1 MSQQWGSGGGGA
13 SSRVKARNR
22 NCQFS
27 TRSIRPKSRNAFNLM
42 FAVAEVQMEISLVN
56 KTRGELFKQR
66 GKRGGK
72 GRRAERGM
80 SAAGWT
86 AEMTRK
92 QQMAASRKLLSLAAL
107 SKCFSMFN
115 KREERRRARGRG
127 SQQFTFFRWGHYVRA
142 PDAGA
147 DAPLQ
152 L

>member
-1 MSQQWGSGGGGA
+1 
-13 SSRVKARNR
+13 
-22 NCQFS
+22 
-27 TRSIRPKSRNAFNLM
+27 M
-42 FAVAEVQMEISLVN
+42 FAVTEVQMEISLVN

-72 GRRAERGM
+72 GRGTERGM

-115 KREERRRARGRG
+115 KREGGGRRRRGRG
-127 SQQFTFFRWGHYVRA
+127 SQQFTFFGWGHYVRA

>member
-1 MSQQWGSGGGGA
+1 
-13 SSRVKARNR
+13 
-22 NCQFS
+22 
-27 TRSIRPKSRNAFNLM
+27 
-42 FAVAEVQMEISLVN
+42 
-56 KTRGELFKQR
+56 
-66 GKRGGK
+66 
-72 GRRAERGM
+72 M

-115 KREERRRARGRG
+115 KRRGEEEEEDR
-127 SQQFTFFRWGHYVRA
+127 QQFTFFRWGHYVRA